1 MFCYNIKMINLQA
14 IKGVK
19 MKTIK
24 FYLIGLASILMFI
37 LSGCEKVFSSMTIT
51 NNSPY
56 TYAVYL
62 DDTSKGEMN
71 PKDVLSFTI
80 DPGIYQLKAIQMTD
94 IVGEPDTKGGT
105 LHVLQGEEMTWT
117 FY

>member
-1 MFCYNIKMINLQA
+1 
-14 IKGVK
+14 

-24 FYLIGLASILMFI
+24 LNLIGLASILMI
-37 LSGCEKVFSSMTIT
+37 TLSGCEKVFSSMTIT
-51 NNSPY
+51 NSSPY

-71 PKDVLSFTI
+71 PKEVMSFTI
-80 DPGIYQLKAIQMTD
+80 DPGIYQLKAIQMSG
-94 IVGEPDTKGGT
+94 VLGEPDTKGGT